1 MSTKSTIKD
10 EIIYDE
16 KGRSVVGEIFS
27 GEDLV
32 TVTERI
38 NNDNTKYSY
47 VETYENENG
56 IIIIGS
62 SSDLCLDKRGNVMPK
77 RTIMGIWYYDTDFV
91 NNIKDI
97 NFVIDNIDVLEDPIK
112 DLEQFNS
119 DIYYKKHILP
129 DLFTSA
135 LICMKNDYANKG
147 DNTSYAVEKQLP
159 DGTIVPLSFVY
170 AADADLRTQLQRL
183 YHSIIGVND
192 LTTEYFKEIG
202 ICDTLRPS
210 EDESALFDAN
220 KFIKNMKNKVAAKAD
235 TKSNDKQLVK

>member
-1 MSTKSTIKD
+1 
-10 EIIYDE
+10 
-16 KGRSVVGEIFS
+16 
-27 GEDLV
+27 
-32 TVTERI
+32 
-38 NNDNTKYSY
+38 
-47 VETYENENG
+47 
-56 IIIIGS
+56 
-62 SSDLCLDKRGNVMPK
+62 MPK

-97 NFVIDNIDVLEDPIK
+97 NFGIDNIDVLEDPIK

-119 DIYYKKHILP
+119 DLYYKKHILP

-147 DNTSYAVEKQLP
+147 DNTSYA
-159 DGTIVPLSFVY
+159 
-170 AADADLRTQLQRL
+170 ADADLRTQLQRL

-192 LTTEYFKEIG
+192 LTTQYFKEIG

>member
-1 MSTKSTIKD
+1 
-10 EIIYDE
+10 
-16 KGRSVVGEIFS
+16 
-27 GEDLV
+27 
-32 TVTERI
+32 
-38 NNDNTKYSY
+38 
-47 VETYENENG
+47 
-56 IIIIGS
+56 
-62 SSDLCLDKRGNVMPK
+62 
-77 RTIMGIWYYDTDFV
+77 
-91 NNIKDI
+91 
-97 NFVIDNIDVLEDPIK
+97 
-112 DLEQFNS
+112 
-119 DIYYKKHILP
+119 
-129 DLFTSA
+129 
-135 LICMKNDYANKG
+135 MKNDYANKG